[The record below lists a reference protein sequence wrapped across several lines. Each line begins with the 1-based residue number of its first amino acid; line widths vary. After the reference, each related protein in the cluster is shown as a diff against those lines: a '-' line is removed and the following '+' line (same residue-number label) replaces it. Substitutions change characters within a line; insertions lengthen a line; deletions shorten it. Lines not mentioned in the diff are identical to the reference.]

1 MAEFVEVMEYW
12 NKMCTCASTCEDCKV
27 EICNLPHDH
36 ITREDAEETEAVI
49 MQWARDNAKPTEE
62 EEKLYRQGY
71 ELGYSEGRLNAL
83 LEVRRML
90 GES

>member
-1 MAEFVEVMEYW
+1 MAEFVDVMDYW
-12 NKMCTCASTCEDCKV
+12 NKMCAHASTCDDCKV
-27 EICNLPHDH
+27 DICNLPHDR
-36 ITREDAEETEAVI
+36 ITREDAEETEAAI
-49 MQWARDNAKPTEE
+49 MQWVAEHNPPTEE
-62 EEKLYRQGY
+62 EEKLFRKGY